1 MELACAIFGTLSCHI
16 AAAPYDAMIRG
27 AMPTRCTATSLL
39 GGETLSVVVA
49 LLQPPPEQLLLLL
62 VLVLR
67 VGLGH
72 SSVDLSGVGIKLD
85 GLL

>member
-1 MELACAIFGTLSCHI
+1 LSSESTQVELARACRI
-16 AAAPYDAMIRG
+16 ASAPDEDMIRG
-27 AMPTRCTATSLL
+27 AMPTRCKGTSLL
-39 GGETLSVVVA
+39 GGETLSVVA

-72 SSVDLSGVGIKLD
+72 ASVDISGGGFNMD

>member
-1 MELACAIFGTLSCHI
+1 MESARACRI
-16 AAAPYDAMIRG
+16 ASTPDEVIIRG
-27 AMPTRCTATSLL
+27 AIPTQCKEGTSLL
-39 GGETLSVVVA
+39 GGETLSVVA

-72 SSVDLSGVGIKLD
+72 TSVDISGGGIKMD
-85 GLL
+85 GLLL